1 MFQNPLEKK
10 ISNITSQNQY
20 TLQFITFFKRQVKH
34 K

>member
-20 TLQFITFFKRQVKH
+20 TLQFITFLKGR
-34 K
+34 